1 MKVKKVMHG
10 LFLHGL
16 GLILDDRVLLKHAA
30 KEKVQTNQERKRL
43 RKEKVSAQ
51 QSSSYEYEEL

>member
-1 MKVKKVMHG
+1 MHG